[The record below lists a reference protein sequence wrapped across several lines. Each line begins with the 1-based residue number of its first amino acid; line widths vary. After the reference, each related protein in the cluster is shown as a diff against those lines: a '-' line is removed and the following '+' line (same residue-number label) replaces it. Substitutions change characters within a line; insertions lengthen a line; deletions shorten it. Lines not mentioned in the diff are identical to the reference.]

1 MKPSFVF
8 LDISSSWPIPSI
20 SSLAAAT
27 TASAPSNLPGGR
39 TTKPSSGGI
48 DTCARPASSSAS
60 RYRSASR
67 SSQAS
72 RRAEIRARRPDN
84 VFSEASATGRVYRC
98 LLDDSTAKPGPIG
111 ESAVLDRP
119 PVLIHIGYHKTGTN
133 WLQRHFF
140 GDSRTGLQW
149 VGKSGGDHPA
159 RQLVRARPL
168 EFDAAASR
176 AQFEP
181 LLRRAGTEG
190 LLPVVSYE
198 RLSGH
203 PFSGGHDSKEIANR
217 LKEVFPEAKVLV
229 VIREQRSMIL
239 STYKQYVKAGGPSS
253 LPRFLAPPRSTS
265 MRVPW
270 FDLRQFEYEHLLRHY
285 RAVFGE
291 EAVLALAFDQ
301 FVRDP
306 PAYVAAI
313 GRFAGHPVDDELLAS
328 LPFDARS

>member
-1 MKPSFVF
+1 MP
-8 LDISSSWPIPSI
+8 
-20 SSLAAAT
+20 
-27 TASAPSNLPGGR
+27 
-39 TTKPSSGGI
+39 
-48 DTCARPASSSAS
+48 
-60 RYRSASR
+60 
-67 SSQAS
+67 
-72 RRAEIRARRPDN
+72 
-84 VFSEASATGRVYRC
+84 
-98 LLDDSTAKPGPIG
+98 
-111 ESAVLDRP
+111 DRP
-119 PVLIHIGYHKTGTN
+119 PVLVHIGYHKTGTN

-140 GDSRTGLQW
+140 GDPRTGLQW

-168 EFDAAASR
+168 EFDAAVSR

-181 LLRRAGTEG
+181 LLRRAETEG

-239 STYKQYVKAGGPSS
+239 STYKQYVKAGGPCS

-270 FDLRQFEYEHLLRHY
+270 FDLRHFEYHHLLRHY
-285 RAVFGE
+285 RALFGE
-291 EAVLALAFDQ
+291 DAVLALAFDQ
-301 FVRDP
+301 LVREP
-306 PAYVAAI
+306 PAFVAAI
-313 GRFAGHPVDDELLAS
+313 GRFAGQPVDDELLAS
-328 LPFDARS
+328 LPYTARYNPALSASKIAVRRRRNRLAERSEVHPAPLFESRSLRRLTRAAAGAVDALVPGRMATKIEASLRREADEIVGDRYRESNRATAELTGIDLGGYGWTV